1 MAALTVLFAV
11 VTLLVGGQ
19 ALFLDVLRLALAVTL
34 VAATVGIATNFADG
48 RIARPGRP
56 VLGSP
61 APMGRGLWRTGA

>member
-1 MAALTVLFAV
+1 
-11 VTLLVGGQ
+11 
-19 ALFLDVLRLALAVTL
+19 
-34 VAATVGIATNFADG
+34 VGIATNSADG